1 VDGKREKE
9 VTEMR
14 ESIVTIIGSGLL
26 SFIVLSCA
34 GCGAGDLRI
43 ENYGD
48 MKPNRAVTVSFETYQ
63 TNSKLK
69 YYMSGPLTAPTGL
82 MGIEKEY
89 ILESEL
95 WRGIDDPL
103 HALKG
108 LVRGM
113 RSKAA
118 EYNLTLYGFDIRDN
132 RGNDIGDWYSILDG
146 RMPVKITGEKRV
158 MVYPPPNDIYERVR
172 FRRFDTEDD

>member
-1 VDGKREKE
+1 
-9 VTEMR
+9 MR
-14 ESIVTIIGSGLL
+14 KSIVTIIGYALL
-26 SFIVLSCA
+26 CFIVLSFA
-34 GCGAGDLRI
+34 GCVAGDLCF

-48 MKPNRAVTVSFETYQ
+48 IKPDSAVTVSFETYQ
-63 TNSKLK
+63 TNTNLN
-69 YYMSGPLTAPTGL
+69 YYMSGTDAAPRGL
-82 MGIEKEY
+82 MGIEKGY
-89 ILESEL
+89 TLETEL
-95 WRGIDDPL
+95 WQRVDDPL
-103 HALKG
+103 HALKE

-113 RSKAA
+113 QSKAA

-172 FRRFDTEDD
+172 FRRFGTDDD